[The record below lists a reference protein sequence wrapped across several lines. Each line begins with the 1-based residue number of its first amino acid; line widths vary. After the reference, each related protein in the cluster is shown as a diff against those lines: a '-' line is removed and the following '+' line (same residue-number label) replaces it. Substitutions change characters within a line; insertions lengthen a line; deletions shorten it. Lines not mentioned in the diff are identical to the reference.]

1 MRTRARRGLLFRRG
15 RAQWEQQFWLLDPAQ
30 CSCVLGD
37 LPLLPSR
44 QAPRQAPQPPLPAAS
59 LVPQDS
65 TAPAPLP
72 VSRLVRS
79 IALSTLSSELGR
91 SHAWAPAAP
100 AISRWVRPPNPAHDQ
115 NQLQG

>member
-1 MRTRARRGLLFRRG
+1 MTKRARPELRLRHRL
-15 RAQWEQQFWLLDPAQ
+15 AQQVWLLEPAQ
-30 CSCVLGD
+30 CSWVLGD
-37 LPLLPSR
+37 LPLLALRQASR
-44 QAPRQAPQPPLPAAS
+44 QAARPALPAAS

-100 AISRWVRPPNPAHDQ
+100 AISRWARPPNPAHDQ
-115 NQLQG
+115 NPLQD